1 MTQAIWGNVDQQ
13 VVERLMLRA
22 QRNGR
27 SLDEEIKVILEEVA
41 AAEGIDEENFHLA
54 RRAENQQRL
63 RRALDK
69 YFPNLTESALEDS
82 ATQGLQPLSL
92 STDSITIPDLEEAFH
107 QLQQSVQWNDAPI
120 RDLIDEGRRF

>member
-13 VVERLMLRA
+13 VVERLKLRA

-41 AAEGIDEENFHLA
+41 AAEGGDEEKFHPTQQ
-54 RRAENQQRL
+54 AENQELL
-63 RRALDK
+63 RRARSK
-69 YFPNLTESALEDS
+69 YLPNLAEPSFEDS
-82 ATQGLQPLSL
+82 STQGLQPLSQ
-92 STDSITIPDLEEAFH
+92 TPDPLNSPDVVEAFH
-107 QLQQSVQWNDAPI
+107 QLRQSIRWNDAPI